1 MSFIRL
7 WNNFVSLQ
15 NRAREQETNWKRA
28 TEQAQLNMGVRRRT
42 QMEKQAKSWEK
53 MAITQ
58 ECVDFVS
65 FILMNYYVDST
76 MKIY

>member
-1 MSFIRL
+1 
-7 WNNFVSLQ
+7 
-15 NRAREQETNWKRA
+15 
-28 TEQAQLNMGVRRRT
+28 MGVRRRT